1 MPARKPEDAHRLF
14 AEAMNAGNLESLL
27 ALYEEEPATVPQLG
41 SGADALAGTAPMR
54 GALRDFLALEPRIT
68 LETRSVVRAG
78 DVALLGSKWRLAG
91 TASDGAA
98 VELAGTGTELVRR
111 AADGTWRYVIGQSV
125 GADAPD

>member
-14 AEAMNAGNLESLL
+14 AEAMNAGDLEALL
-27 ALYEEEPATVPQLG
+27 ALYEDKAAAVPQP
-41 SGADALAGTAPMR
+41 GADAGAAPMR
-54 GALRDFLALEPRIT
+54 GALRDFLALEPRIA

-111 AADGTWRYVIGQSV
+111 AADGTWRYVIDQPV